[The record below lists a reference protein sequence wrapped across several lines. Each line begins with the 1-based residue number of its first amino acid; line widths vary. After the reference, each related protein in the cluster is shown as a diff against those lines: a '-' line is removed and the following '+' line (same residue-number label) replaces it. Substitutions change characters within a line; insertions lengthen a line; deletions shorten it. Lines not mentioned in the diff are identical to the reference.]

1 MHEVVRKRQMAAKLT
16 LSHKLWL
23 AALVPLSVNVYLYSE
38 TQSQVKTLERQ
49 VEELDARRAEASTAN
64 SIITN
69 EVFAL
74 QGLMQYK
81 MFHSQKDKQEHE
93 LYMERMAKDVAEL
106 ESLLTKKLNNP
117 ADASKIHF
125 LYAELLHALK
135 ESDFRPDKDNQFG
148 SFFEDLERNQRVKR
162 AMLALI
168 ETLREIDRKA
178 KVAVETGVIA
188 ENESRSKLRNVFDLA
203 LLINSLISVTFA
215 VYVTQTIVRR
225 VRSIQE
231 NYKRLA
237 DHQPLL
243 PTAKSQD
250 ELGELD
256 ESFRAMAENLE
267 SGRQAQ
273 LEMMQQV
280 AKSRDSLQTVI
291 DALPSALFIT
301 DSEGKVESIN
311 KFARDFFNIDLN
323 YFHEEKLSKLFQLN
337 QEIRTNFITMLARE
351 TVSTPMDLFALTPE
365 KELVPVKVSTVS
377 FGVDEGQKFLTVVA
391 DETESYRLKQARS
404 EFLSM
409 ISHDMRTPL
418 GTISGV
424 LQLELKGAHGDLG
437 KETGDRLEVALKSTS
452 VLLELVNRVLKIE
465 EIATSDIELNQEK
478 IDIAQV
484 TKEVESIIAPQL
496 AAKNLKIVNK
506 VGNASV
512 FADRSYIREV
522 IMNLVSN
529 AVKYSPEEGEIR
541 LSNKTDNNQVI
552 VEVADQG
559 PGVPSSKKNS
569 IFERYKQADKK
580 RDAKLGFGLGL
591 SICKAIV
598 LQHGGSIGVRDA
610 DGGGSV
616 FWFSLEARS

>member
-1 MHEVVRKRQMAAKLT
+1 MAAKLT

-23 AALVPLSVNVYLYSE
+23 AALIPLAVNVYLYSE
-38 TQSQVKTLERQ
+38 TQSQVKLLERQ

-64 SIITN
+64 SIISN

-74 QGLMQYK
+74 QALMQYK
-81 MFHSQKDKQEHE
+81 MFHSQKDKEEHE
-93 LYMERMAKDVAEL
+93 LYMQRMAKDVEEL

-125 LYAELLHALK
+125 LYAELLHSLK
-135 ESDFRPDKDNQFG
+135 ESDFRPDKENQLG
-148 SFFEDLERNQRVKR
+148 SFFEDLERNRRVKH
-162 AMLALI
+162 AMLALV

-203 LLINSLISVTFA
+203 LLLNSLISIVFA
-215 VYVTQTIVRR
+215 LYVTQTIVRR
-225 VRSIQE
+225 VRAIQE
-231 NYKRLA
+231 NYRRLA

-243 PTAKSQD
+243 QPVKSED

-256 ESFRAMAENLE
+256 ESFRSMAENLE
-267 SGRQAQ
+267 AGRQAQ

-280 AKSRDSLQTVI
+280 AKSRDNLQTVI

-301 DSEGKVESIN
+301 DSDGKVESIN
-311 KFARDFFNIDLN
+311 KFARDFFKIDLN
-323 YFHEEKLSKLFQLN
+323 YFHEQKLSKLFQLN
-337 QEIRTNFITMLARE
+337 SEIRINFITMLVRE
-351 TVSTPMDLFALTPE
+351 TVTTPMDLMAVTPE

-377 FGVDEGQKFLTVVA
+377 FGSDEERKFLTVVA

-404 EFLSM
+404 DFLSM

-418 GTISGV
+418 GTIGGV
-424 LQLELKGAHGDLG
+424 LQLELKGAHGPLS
-437 KETGDRLEVALKSTS
+437 KESNDRLEVALKSTS

-465 EIATSDIELNQEK
+465 HIATSDIQLSQEK
-478 IDIAQV
+478 LDIAEV
-484 TKEVESIIAPQL
+484 IKEVVSIIEPQL
-496 AAKNLKIVNK
+496 EAKKLKIVDE
-506 VGNASV
+506 SV
-512 FADRSYIREV
+512 TQSVLADRNYIQEV

-529 AVKYSPEEGEIR
+529 AVKYSPEGGEIR
-541 LSNKTDNNQVI
+541 LSNKTENDQVV

-559 PGVPSSKKNS
+559 PGVPASKKNS

-580 RDAKLGFGLGL
+580 RDSKLGFGLGL

-598 LQHGGSIGVRDA
+598 LQHGGLIGVRDA
-610 DGGGSV
+610 EGGGSV
-616 FWFSLEARS
+616 FWFSLVL

>member
-1 MHEVVRKRQMAAKLT
+1 
-16 LSHKLWL
+16 
-23 AALVPLSVNVYLYSE
+23 
-38 TQSQVKTLERQ
+38 
-49 VEELDARRAEASTAN
+49 
-64 SIITN
+64 
-69 EVFAL
+69 
-74 QGLMQYK
+74 
-81 MFHSQKDKQEHE
+81 
-93 LYMERMAKDVAEL
+93 
-106 ESLLTKKLNNP
+106 
-117 ADASKIHF
+117 
-125 LYAELLHALK
+125 
-135 ESDFRPDKDNQFG
+135 
-148 SFFEDLERNQRVKR
+148 
-162 AMLALI
+162 
-168 ETLREIDRKA
+168 
-178 KVAVETGVIA
+178 
-188 ENESRSKLRNVFDLA
+188 
-203 LLINSLISVTFA
+203 
-215 VYVTQTIVRR
+215 
-225 VRSIQE
+225 
-231 NYKRLA
+231 
-237 DHQPLL
+237 
-243 PTAKSQD
+243 
-250 ELGELD
+250 
-256 ESFRAMAENLE
+256 
-267 SGRQAQ
+267 
-273 LEMMQQV
+273 
-280 AKSRDSLQTVI
+280 
-291 DALPSALFIT
+291 
-301 DSEGKVESIN
+301 
-311 KFARDFFNIDLN
+311 
-323 YFHEEKLSKLFQLN
+323 
-337 QEIRTNFITMLARE
+337 MLARE
-351 TVSTPMDLFALTPE
+351 TLSTPMDLFALTSE

-424 LQLELKGAHGDLG
+424 LQLELKGVNGDLG
-437 KETGDRLEVALKSTS
+437 KETGDRLEVALKSAS

-478 IDIAQV
+478 IDIAEV

-496 AAKNLKIVNK
+496 EAKNLKIVNK
-506 VGNASV
+506 VESTSV
-512 FADRSYIREV
+512 FADRSYIQEV

-616 FWFSLEARS
+616 FWFSLDARS